1 MSDKNKDKKLEKEEK
16 KVEEEVKEE
25 KSSTEERVEDKKEVN
40 VEDLQKI
47 IDDLKKENDDLKHKY
62 EEART
67 KYESSDK
74 EIEKYKNKYLEAY
87 ADMQNVRRMV
97 EKEAN
102 DFKDHAIESFV
113 KELIPSLDSFD
124 MALKKKPEDEAC
136 KKYVEGFEM
145 IHRKL
150 LNSLKQCQVEVV
162 EPAIGEEYNPDH
174 MNAFSTIPGKEDNKV
189 VDVFTKGYKL
199 KGHLLRPA
207 GVVIS
212 MKAEEETAETAEEN
226 K

>member
-1 MSDKNKDKKLEKEEK
+1 MSDKKKNSEEKEIK
-16 KVEEEVKEE
+16 EENKEVKE
-25 KSSTEERVEDKKEVN
+25 KVEDKKAEVKT
-40 VEDLQKI
+40 EDLLKEI
-47 IDDLKKENDDLKHKY
+47 EDLKKQNEELKKKY
-62 EEART
+62 QEAET
-67 KYESSDK
+67 KYETADK
-74 EIEKYKNKYLEAY
+74 DVEKYKNKYLEAY

-102 DFKDHAIESFV
+102 DFKEHAIENFV
-113 KELIPSLDSFD
+113 KELIPTFDSFD
-124 MALKKKPEDEAC
+124 MALKKKPEDEAT

-150 LNSLKQCQVEVV
+150 INSLKQCQVEVV
-162 EPAIGEEYNPDH
+162 DPAVGEEYNPDT

-189 VDVFTKGYKL
+189 VDTFTKGYKL

-212 MKAEEETAETAEEN
+212 AKEDEATATNTEEV

>member
-1 MSDKNKDKKLEKEEK
+1 MSDKNKDKKIEKEEK

-25 KSSTEERVEDKKEVN
+25 KASTEEKKEEVK

-47 IDDLKKENDDLKHKY
+47 IEDLKKENNDLKHKY

-67 KYESSDK
+67 KYEQSDK

-136 KKYVEGFEM
+136 TKYVEGFEM

-162 EPAIGEEYNPDH
+162 EPTIGEEYNPDH

-212 MKAEEETAETAEEN
+212 MKSDETSDETKEEN